1 MNLPNKISVCRILLI
16 PIFMFFYLA
25 TFIPYGKLVALL
37 LFALACF
44 TDFLDGYIARS
55 RNLVTTL
62 GKFLD
67 SIADK
72 ILVMS
77 GIVLLIA
84 VPIVPN
90 GGTVFAPAI
99 FPTYLG
105 VTFAIIIIGRE
116 LMMSALRQIAA
127 AKNVILAADMF
138 GKVKAVF
145 QFITLIYYF
154 AYAFIVAEFYSSIG
168 TKVNMI
174 LSIIGYVLL
183 ASTAILTVFSI
194 MNYITKNKKILKEE
208 KVKNDEK

>member
-1 MNLPNKISVCRILLI
+1 MNLPNRITICRILLI
-16 PIFMFFYLA
+16 PIFVFFYLA

-37 LFALACF
+37 LFALACL

-90 GGTVFAPAI
+90 VGGAMEPAI
-99 FPTYLG
+99 YPTYLG
-105 VTFAIIIIGRE
+105 ATFGIIIIGRE

-127 AKNVILAADMF
+127 AKSVILAADMS
-138 GKVKAVF
+138 GKVKAVL

-154 AYAFIVAEFYSSIG
+154 AYAFVVTEFYSSIG
-168 TKVNMI
+168 SRVNMI

-183 ASTAILTVFSI
+183 AATTILTIFSI
-194 MNYITKNKKILKEE
+194 LNYFTKNKDVLKEA
-208 KVKNDEK
+208 KAKKHGK